1 MSFSMAPCYRQ
12 GMIAT
17 LQSVRVARGFT
28 RVEFLRTLR
37 AITGREIKRTLRS
50 WESKQVTVPAWVVD
64 AYRATLKLT
73 DEEVAAV
80 VGWAASAS
88 ASLAAEVK

>member
-1 MSFSMAPCYRQ
+1 MAPCYRQ

-37 AITGREIKRTLRS
+37 AITGREIKLRTLRS